1 MTRNVLFALSLVLSP
16 VLFAGAPP
24 AWVLSAAATK
34 VPIAKDAKAA
44 VLLEEAEV
52 IVQADG
58 TITTRQRKVTKILTA
73 AGRDYGF
80 AAVPFDRDTKL
91 LHLRGWSIAANGTQ
105 YELKE
110 RDAVEMTP
118 YSGELYSD
126 DRVKMLRLPA
136 DIGSVVAYE
145 YEQRERP
152 YMMQTLWHFQ
162 DDLPV
167 ALSRF
172 RLTLAPGWSY
182 DARWSHHAPVE
193 PMASA
198 NVAAWELRDVPPI
211 ADEPKM
217 PHTMALAGRMAV
229 RLIRPNAPQGPQSWS
244 DIAQFFAGLA
254 STRDAATPALQTK
267 VRELT
272 NGAATLDSVRALARF
287 AQRDVRYVAIEI
299 GIGGYQPHPAGEI
312 FTNRYGDCKDKATLL
327 RTMLREIGIDSYY
340 VLVHSRR
347 GVVDP
352 ELPTMYAFNHVIL
365 AIRVPQTNS
374 PLLALIDHPKAGKL
388 LLFDPTSTTT
398 PFGHLP
404 SYLQDSRGLLVLGD
418 GGELIALPAHAP
430 QANQLRRTA
439 KLQLAPDGTLKGQ
452 VEEVRTGRI
461 AAEMRDELQ
470 AMTASERTRYVES
483 ALAAHVARSTLAGLA
498 IENVDDPEADLV
510 TRYTLIAPSY
520 ATRVGE
526 MVLIRPRVLGQ
537 KSEQQVALADRQYG
551 YVTEGP
557 SVQTDDIEIVV
568 PEPLKVDELPSPV
581 DVKTPSVQYTSK
593 SEFKDGTLRYK
604 RQYALQTWFVGR
616 DALPELNKVFAQV
629 LSDER
634 ASAIFK

>member
-1 MTRNVLFALSLVLSP
+1 MIRRVLFVLSLVLTT
-16 VLFAGAPP
+16 VLYAGAPP
-24 AWVLSAAATK
+24 AWVLSAAAMK
-34 VPIAKDAKAA
+34 VPAAKDAKAA
-44 VLLEEAEV
+44 VLLDEVEV

-58 TITTRQRKVTKILTA
+58 AITTRQRKVMKILTA
-73 AGRDYGF
+73 NGRDSAF

-91 LHLRGWSIAANGTQ
+91 ISLRGWSIAANGTQ

-110 RDAVEMTP
+110 RDAIEMTP

-136 DIGSVVAYE
+136 DIGSVVAFE
-145 YEQRERP
+145 YEQRDRP

-193 PMASA
+193 P
-198 NVAAWELRDVPPI
+198 VAAANGAMWELHDVAPI

-217 PHTMALAGRMAV
+217 PDTMALAGRMAV
-229 RLIRPNAPQGPQSWS
+229 RLIRPNASQGPQSWN
-244 DIAQFFAGLA
+244 DIAQFFASLA
-254 STRDAATPALQTK
+254 STRAAATPPLQTK

-299 GIGGYQPHPAGEI
+299 GIGGYQPHLAGEI

-340 VLVHSRR
+340 VLVNTRR
-347 GVVDP
+347 GAVDP
-352 ELPTMYAFNHVIL
+352 ELPTMDAFNHVIL
-365 AIRVPQTNS
+365 AIRAPSST
-374 PLLALIDHPKAGKL
+374 LLALIDHPKAGKL

-398 PFGHLP
+398 PFGQLP
-404 SYLQDSRGLLVLGD
+404 SYLQDSRGLLVMEQGGD
-418 GGELIALPAHAP
+418 LVALPAHAP

-439 KLQLAPDGTLKGQ
+439 KLQLAPDGTLKGD

-461 AAEMRDELQ
+461 AAEMRNELQ

-483 ALAAHVARSTLAGLA
+483 SLAVHLARSAVAGLA
-498 IENVDDPEADLV
+498 IENLDDPEADLV
-510 TRYTLIAPSY
+510 TRYTLTAPSY

-537 KSEQQVALADRQYG
+537 KAEQQVALADRQYG

-557 SVQTDDIEIVV
+557 SVQTDDIEIAV
-568 PEPLKVDELPSPV
+568 PDPLKMDELPSPV

-593 SEFKDGTLRYK
+593 SEFKDGILRYK

>member
-1 MTRNVLFALSLVLSP
+1 M
-16 VLFAGAPP
+16 
-24 AWVLSAAATK
+24 K
-34 VPIAKDAKAA
+34 VPAAKDAKAA
-44 VLLEEAEV
+44 VLLDEVEV

-58 TITTRQRKVTKILTA
+58 AITTRQRKVMKILTA
-73 AGRDYGF
+73 NGRDSAF

-91 LHLRGWSIAANGTQ
+91 ISLRGWSIAANGTQ

-110 RDAVEMTP
+110 RDAIEMTP

-136 DIGSVVAYE
+136 DIGSVVAFE
-145 YEQRERP
+145 YEQRDRP

-193 PMASA
+193 P
-198 NVAAWELRDVPPI
+198 VAAANGAMWELHDVAPI

-217 PHTMALAGRMAV
+217 PDTMALAGRMAV
-229 RLIRPNAPQGPQSWS
+229 RLIRPNASQGPQSWN
-244 DIAQFFAGLA
+244 DIAQFFASLA
-254 STRDAATPALQTK
+254 STRAAATPPLQTK

-299 GIGGYQPHPAGEI
+299 GIGGYQPHLAGEI

-340 VLVHSRR
+340 VLVNTRR
-347 GVVDP
+347 GAVDP
-352 ELPTMYAFNHVIL
+352 ELPTMDAFNHVIL
-365 AIRVPQTNS
+365 AIRAPSST
-374 PLLALIDHPKAGKL
+374 LLALIDHPKAGKL

-398 PFGHLP
+398 PFGQLP
-404 SYLQDSRGLLVLGD
+404 SYLQDSRGLLVMEQGGD
-418 GGELIALPAHAP
+418 LVALPAHAP

-439 KLQLAPDGTLKGQ
+439 KLQLAPDGTLKGD

-461 AAEMRDELQ
+461 AAEMRNELQ

-483 ALAAHVARSTLAGLA
+483 SLAVHLARSAVAGLA
-498 IENVDDPEADLV
+498 IENLDDPEADLV
-510 TRYTLIAPSY
+510 TRYTLTAPSY

-537 KSEQQVALADRQYG
+537 KAEQQVALADRQYG

-557 SVQTDDIEIVV
+557 SVQTDDIEIAV
-568 PEPLKVDELPSPV
+568 PDPLKMDELPSPV

-593 SEFKDGTLRYK
+593 SEFKDGILRYK

>member
-1 MTRNVLFALSLVLSP
+1 MIRRVLFVLSLVLTT
-16 VLFAGAPP
+16 VLYAGAPP
-24 AWVLSAAATK
+24 AWVLSAAAMK
-34 VPIAKDAKAA
+34 VPAAKDAKAA
-44 VLLEEAEV
+44 VLLDDVEV

-58 TITTRQRKVTKILTA
+58 AITTRQRKVMKILTA

-91 LHLRGWSIAANGTQ
+91 LGLRGWSIAANGMQ

-110 RDAVEMTP
+110 RDAIEMTP

-145 YEQRERP
+145 YEQRDRP

-193 PMASA
+193 P
-198 NVAAWELRDVPPI
+198 VAAANGAMWELHDVAPI

-217 PHTMALAGRMAV
+217 PDTMALSGRMAV
-229 RLIRPNAPQGPQSWS
+229 RLIRPNASQGPQSWN
-244 DIAQFFAGLA
+244 DIAQFFASLA
-254 STRDAATPALQTK
+254 STRAAATPPLQTK

-299 GIGGYQPHPAGEI
+299 GIGGYQPHLAGEI

-340 VLVHSRR
+340 VLVNTRR
-347 GVVDP
+347 GAVDP
-352 ELPTMYAFNHVIL
+352 ELPTMDAFNHVIL
-365 AIRVPQTNS
+365 AIRAPSST
-374 PLLALIDHPKAGKL
+374 LLALIDHPKAGKL

-398 PFGHLP
+398 PFGQLP
-404 SYLQDSRGLLVLGD
+404 SYLQDGRGLIVMEQGGDLV
-418 GGELIALPAHAP
+418 ALPAHAP

-439 KLQLAPDGTLKGQ
+439 KLQLAPDGTLKGD

-461 AAEMRDELQ
+461 AAEMRNELQ

-483 ALAAHVARSTLAGLA
+483 SLAAHLARSAVAGLA
-498 IENVDDPEADLV
+498 IENIDDPEADLV
-510 TRYTLIAPSY
+510 TRYTLTAPSY

-537 KSEQQVALADRQYG
+537 KAEQQVALADRQYG

-557 SVQTDDIEIVV
+557 SVQTDDIEIAV
-568 PEPLKVDELPSPV
+568 PDPLTMDELPSPV

-593 SEFKDGTLRYK
+593 SEFKDGMLRYK

-616 DALPELNKVFAQV
+616 DALPELNKVFARV